1 MPISDGFE
9 YTTITVDA
17 IITNYYPTISSQGY
31 NVTLPDTLD
40 GYIVT
45 KVDDN
50 AFSGKSLSEITI
62 DFVVHLGISSF
73 ASNSGVSV
81 TIDDDVTTDSLSS
94 TDDPPFINCDIG
106 DNLTIT
112 NNVTTIDLYLMR
124 NSGLTSVSFPTS
136 VTEISRYS
144 FENNLISTFETWE
157 ELTLVGDYAFSS
169 NSMNSAI
176 FSHNI
181 TVDKGCFR
189 YNSGL
194 TVTLSAE
201 LSTTNIGIL
210 DQPPFRN
217 SDLADNVTIS
227 SSVIEIDKYLFK
239 EAGLTSI
246 TLPNLTRL
254 DDYCLSDNADLDN
267 VYVNYEFTI
276 FETDVLFNSKSAGD
290 PGTIHGF
297 SGSSAEVYANS
308 ISNYNFT
315 LLPGL
320 GVFNVGQY
328 VRIKL
333 DDETRFMG
341 VINDCSYYRDNE
353 SNQLTQQVS
362 CINMNSI
369 PARRTIGVNYASNT
383 SASEIVKDMVDDYL
397 LQEGIEQGEITDEVV
412 FQDEWKNDVTN
423 IAEVLDQCANRAGY
437 QWFIDT
443 DMKLNFYKNPT
454 TVSECTYSLNT
465 ATFDDFR
472 RITVNENIDNYSNK
486 IFVVGGNDDRG
497 NLVFTINGDI
507 DKQNEMQLKTGG
519 TGTWG
524 VINRDSAIVG
534 HQYAFSGPGTSPTQ
548 VVWTAH
554 SLQVGD
560 FFRNHT
566 RGINSI
572 VTEVSANSFT
582 CESVAGQTASDE
594 VIRYTESNNVGKNML
609 SRQSEIPNK
618 ITFHSYATEFNPGTK
633 LTVDVNNMKLNG
645 VYNID
650 EVNISEQGACVWN
663 VDVVAVK
670 RISSDFNTQK
680 NLDFTDYWRG
690 F

>member
-1 MPISDGFE
+1 LAISDGFE
-9 YTTITVDA
+9 YTPITLDA

-31 NVTLPDTLD
+31 NVTIPDTLD

-45 KVDDN
+45 KIDDN
-50 AFSGKSLSEITI
+50 AFSNKSLSEITI
-62 DFVVHLGISSF
+62 DFAVDIGISSF
-73 ASNSGVSV
+73 SSNSGVSV
-81 TIDDDVTTDSLSS
+81 TIDDDVTTDTLSS
-94 TDDPPFINCDIG
+94 TDDPPFGGCDIG

-112 NNVTTIDLYLMR
+112 SNVTTIDSYLMR
-124 NSGLTSVSFPTS
+124 NAGLTSVSFPTS
-136 VTEISRYS
+136 VTEISEYS
-144 FENNLISTFETWE
+144 FENNSISSFQTWD
-157 ELTLVGDYAFSS
+157 ELTLISDYAFSS
-169 NSMNSAI
+169 NSMDSAT
-176 FSHNI
+176 FSHNV
-181 TVDKGCFR
+181 TLNKGCFR
-189 YNSGL
+189 ENSGL
-194 TVTLSAE
+194 SIIVSAE

-210 DQPPFRN
+210 DQPPFKD
-217 SDLADNVTIS
+217 SDLAGNVTITS
-227 SSVIEIDKYLFK
+227 AVIEIDKYLFK
-239 EAGLTSI
+239 DAGLTAI

-254 DDYCLSDNADLDN
+254 EDYCLADNADLDN

-276 FETDVLFNSKSAGD
+276 FETGVLDNSKSAVD

-297 SGSSAEVYANS
+297 NGSSAEVYANS

-328 VRIKL
+328 VKIKIDGL
-333 DDETRFMG
+333 TKFSG
-341 VINDCSYYRDNE
+341 VINDCTYYRDNE
-353 SNQLTQQVS
+353 SNQLTQQIS
-362 CINMNSI
+362 CSNMNSV

-397 LQEGIEQGEITDEVV
+397 LQEGIERGEISDEIV
-412 FQDEWKNDVTN
+412 FQEEWKNDVTN
-423 IAEVLDQCANRAGY
+423 IAEVLDQCANRTGY
-437 QWFIDT
+437 QWFIDKY
-443 DMKLNFYKNPT
+443 MKLNFYKNPT
-454 TVSECTYSLNT
+454 TVSECTYSLDT
-465 ATFDDFR
+465 STFEDFR
-472 RITVNENIDNYSNK
+472 NITVNENIDNYSNK
-486 IFVVGGNDDRG
+486 IFVVGGDDDRG
-497 NLVFTINGDI
+497 NLVFTISGDI
-507 DKQNEMQLKTGG
+507 DKQNEMQSKTAG

-534 HQYAFSGPGTSPTQ
+534 HQYAFAGPGTSPTN

-594 VIRYTESNNVGKNML
+594 VIRYTESNNIGKNML
-609 SRQSEIPNK
+609 SRQSEIPKK
-618 ITFHSYATEFNPGTK
+618 ITFHSHAIEFEPGTK
-633 LTVDVNNMKLNG
+633 LTVDVNNMQLNG

-650 EVNISEQGACVWN
+650 EVNISERGACVWDTN
-663 VDVVAVK
+663 VVAIK
-670 RISSDFNTQK
+670 RIASDFNTQK